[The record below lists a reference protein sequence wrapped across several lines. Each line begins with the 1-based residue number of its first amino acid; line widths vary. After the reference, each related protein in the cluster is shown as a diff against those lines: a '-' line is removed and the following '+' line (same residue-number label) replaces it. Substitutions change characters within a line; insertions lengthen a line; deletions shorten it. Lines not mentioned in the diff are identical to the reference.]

1 MERERRVCTLVRRLP
16 PHAHPIGVV
25 HVEGSTEHTQ
35 AGGDG
40 VARPATPCPLR
51 TAKKGDKRDRSAP
64 PRACARYS
72 QTLPLS
78 FFSPPPQVCQPNGEV
93 VITNDGA
100 TILNKM
106 TLTQPAAKMLVE
118 LAKSQVGGKERG
130 EENGPPAAPPHHFS
144 PPLFFFFFLI

>member
-1 MERERRVCTLVRRLP
+1 MSSAHGKKRRQER
-16 PHAHPIGVV
+16 PIG
-25 HVEGSTEHTQ
+25 S
-35 AGGDG
+35 
-40 VARPATPCPLR
+40 
-51 TAKKGDKRDRSAP
+51 P
-64 PRACARYS
+64 PRVRPLFS
-72 QTLPLS
+72 TLTLS

-118 LAKSQVGGKERG
+118 LAKSQVGGGRRG
-130 EENGPPAAPPHHFS
+130 ERKTGHRLRACFSPPHHFS